1 MEAEWP
7 RSVIEDIRQRTDPN
21 LPDEQVIKILNLALR
36 QSGKRS
42 GIMFNRAAV
51 RVYEQLRAEGKLE
64 EARRKQR
71 YAVSFETENIDTT
84 RFTIN
89 YKNIMEVVDE
99 FNLSITTEEIL
110 ENEKELLSLTEK
122 ILLSIDKPFNE
133 KGQLSR
139 IARRA
144 ISKELMRWKNAR
156 KGGKGG
162 TAKNNDTQKNP
173 NQLVAETSQISQ
185 IPKLPHAVEQEA
197 PPSFVARVSRDSE
210 GRVYSQLSLVRFEN
224 IPFPSQVIQIEV
236 SKIFDYPPSCELF
249 ESFKVN
255 TTFINYHEYGVSIV
269 SDEYADGEELFVIYG
284 TGKVSYQRKGTAHI
298 IEPDS
303 QRINVIAISPE
314 LVREEALIELF
325 MGSKEA
331 VMKVVYNHFKERVEN
346 PRGNVYRA
354 IQLLLDIVGAEALGF
369 PEVDHPSQIIETLIK
384 SDQREKLLEL
394 LKKFSHSLPEG
405 IGEQAIN
412 DLLDFSESVSV
423 YSYTN
428 QEMLKRFIATLDF
441 AYRYG
446 VDSSLLLKLRKLI
459 RQYSHSQKEMIS
471 VVGERNIATLRKMVK
486 EECFGPANVDAE
498 IGIMF
503 LTKNFHLPLILR
515 ATNQKTIEYAIPPMI
530 ACKNR
535 EYSVPRRDLLQI
547 LSGLAPVS
555 EDLLKYITK
564 PPEILRPL
572 QRILRILKEQGDPSI
587 SAIQHPEE
595 VEKIP
600 VSVIYHIYQIA
611 EKEPDRFREKVP
623 EIKEWVKAIEERLLY
638 SFTVSVANQIR
649 SKSQVYTKTAD
660 PMRKQHSLY
669 GNLDVILPDPE
680 KLTQKIEELWEWIK
694 QNQ

>member
-331 VMKVVYNHFKERVEN
+331 V
-346 PRGNVYRA
+346 
-354 IQLLLDIVGAEALGF
+354 
-369 PEVDHPSQIIETLIK
+369 
-384 SDQREKLLEL
+384 
-394 LKKFSHSLPEG
+394 
-405 IGEQAIN
+405 IN
-412 DLLDFSESVSV
+412 
-423 YSYTN
+423 
-428 QEMLKRFIATLDF
+428 
-441 AYRYG
+441 
-446 VDSSLLLKLRKLI
+446 
-459 RQYSHSQKEMIS
+459 
-471 VVGERNIATLRKMVK
+471 
-486 EECFGPANVDAE
+486 
-498 IGIMF
+498 
-503 LTKNFHLPLILR
+503 
-515 ATNQKTIEYAIPPMI
+515 
-530 ACKNR
+530 
-535 EYSVPRRDLLQI
+535 
-547 LSGLAPVS
+547 
-555 EDLLKYITK
+555 
-564 PPEILRPL
+564 
-572 QRILRILKEQGDPSI
+572 
-587 SAIQHPEE
+587 
-595 VEKIP
+595 
-600 VSVIYHIYQIA
+600 
-611 EKEPDRFREKVP
+611 
-623 EIKEWVKAIEERLLY
+623 
-638 SFTVSVANQIR
+638 
-649 SKSQVYTKTAD
+649 SKSE
-660 PMRKQHSLY
+660 R
-669 GNLDVILPDPE
+669 
-680 KLTQKIEELWEWIK
+680 
-694 QNQ
+694 